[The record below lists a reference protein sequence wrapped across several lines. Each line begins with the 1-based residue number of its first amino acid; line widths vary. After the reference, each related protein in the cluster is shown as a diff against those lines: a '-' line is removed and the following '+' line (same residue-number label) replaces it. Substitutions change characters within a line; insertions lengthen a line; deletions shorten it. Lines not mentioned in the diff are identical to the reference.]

1 MKKAVLLILILSLCF
16 SFAGCKESA
25 EVTKAATAVTVGDAE
40 VDAAVFAY
48 YLDTQ
53 IKTHGDGPEKSIAIQ
68 NAENLCAEYVK
79 INTEFQNRELQLSAS
94 NKATIASKVD
104 EIWRLYG
111 RYYEKIGVTKDTI
124 TKVVTSNTYKDI
136 LITTVFGVGGDKE
149 ISDDKMKEY
158 FNENYI
164 FFKYFNAVLSG
175 DKEADK
181 LITDTFRELKDK
193 IGKEDEDTEEEITF
207 DDVYREYVESTGGT
221 AGGLDITSMKKGT
234 DTFPEQFFADVVAMK
249 ADEIKLLTYDD
260 NVFLVQKTD
269 GGGYF
274 SDYKSSILEYL
285 TNTDFEKLM
294 TDNYG
299 KTTVTGNA
307 AVEEDCFNKITDAK
321 VK

>member
-25 EVTKAATAVTVGDAE
+25 EVAKTTAVTVGDAE

-53 IKTHGDGPEKSIAIQ
+53 IKAHGGGPEKSLAIQ
-68 NAENLCAEYVK
+68 NAETLCAEYVK
-79 INTEFQNRELQLSAS
+79 INTEFRNRDLQLSAT

-124 TKVVTSNTYKDI
+124 TKIEMSNIYKDI
-136 LITTVFGVGGDKE
+136 LITSVFGVGGDKE

-158 FNENYI
+158 FNDNYI

-181 LITDTFRELKDK
+181 LISDTFKELKDK

-221 AGGLDITSMKKGT
+221 AGGLDISSMKKGT
-234 DTFPEQFFADVVAMK
+234 DAFPDQFFNDVVTMK
-249 ADEIKLLTYDD
+249 ADEIKLLSYDD
-260 NVFLVQKTD
+260 NIFLVQKVD

-274 SDYKSSILEYL
+274 ADYKSSILEYL

-294 TDNYG
+294 KDNYG
-299 KTTVTGNA
+299 TTLVTGNA
-307 AVEEDCFNKITDAK
+307 AVEEDCYTKITDAK